1 MEAIDFWIW
10 LANHKLE
17 LEEFLKS
24 DFTNPQP
31 YEALCAELESY
42 CDLLIPE
49 LTIEE
54 NGDHVLIISC
64 DGRKEG
70 IPWVEELCD
79 AFPVIKGWKT
89 CKYRQRI
96 GFLPAIVDGIQ
107 FEEDEIL
114 VQYSIVPET
123 GLFDVKIYCKNYIKE
138 DRRYGIA
145 ALIYLDHSIGEYN
158 TMTQVRYV
166 DVYPLVEGEGNEN
179 LLTLRKFSMLF
190 WD

>member
-10 LANHKLE
+10 LANHKVS

-31 YEALCAELESY
+31 YEDLCKELDAY
-42 CDLLIPE
+42 CDLLVPE
-49 LTIEE
+49 LTIEG

-70 IPWVEELCD
+70 IPWVEELCT
-79 AFPVIKGWKT
+79 AFPVITGWKT
-89 CKYRQRI
+89 CKYRQGI
-96 GFLPAIVDGIQ
+96 GFLPAIVDGVQ
-107 FEEDEIL
+107 FEENEIL
-114 VQYSIVPET
+114 LRYTIVPET
-123 GLFDVKIYCKNYIKE
+123 GQFDVKIYCKNYQKE

-158 TMTQVRYV
+158 TMTKVRYV
-166 DVYPLVEGEGNEN
+166 DVYPLVEGEYEDE
-179 LLTLRKFSMLF
+179 LLTLRTFSKLF
-190 WD
+190 

>member
-1 MEAIDFWIW
+1 
-10 LANHKLE
+10 
-17 LEEFLKS
+17 
-24 DFTNPQP
+24 TNPQP
-31 YEALCAELESY
+31 YEDLCTELDAY

-54 NGDHVLIISC
+54 NGDHVLVISC

-70 IPWVEELCD
+70 IRWVEELCA

-89 CKYRQRI
+89 CKYRQGI

-107 FEEDEIL
+107 FEENEIL
-114 VQYSIVPET
+114 VGYSIVSET
-123 GLFDVKIYCKNYIKE
+123 GEFDVKIYCKGYQKE

-158 TMTQVRYV
+158 TMTQIRYV
-166 DVYPLVEGEGNEN
+166 DVYPLIEGDYEDE
-179 LLTLRKFSMLF
+179 LLTLRAFSRLF
-190 WD
+190 

>member
-10 LANHKLE
+10 LANHKGSLE
-17 LEEFLKS
+17 AFLKS
-24 DFTNPQP
+24 DFSDPQP
-31 YEALCAELESY
+31 YEDLCVELETY

-70 IPWVEELCD
+70 IPWVEELCA
-79 AFPVIKGWKT
+79 AFPVITGWKT
-89 CKYRQRI
+89 CKYRQGI
-96 GFLPAIVDGIQ
+96 GFLPAIIDGVQ

-114 VQYSIVPET
+114 LRYSIVPDT
-123 GLFDVKIYCKNYIKE
+123 GQFDVKIYCKGYQKE

-166 DVYPLVEGEGNEN
+166 DVYPLIEGEYEDE
-179 LLTLRKFSMLF
+179 LLTLRAFSSLF
-190 WD
+190 

>member
-10 LANHKLE
+10 VANHKVS
-17 LEEFLKS
+17 LEEFLQS

-31 YEALCAELESY
+31 YEDLCTELEAY

-70 IPWVEELCD
+70 ITWVEELCA
-79 AFPVIKGWKT
+79 AFPVITGWKT
-89 CKYRQRI
+89 CKYRQAI

-114 VQYSIVPET
+114 VRYSIVPET
-123 GLFDVKIYCKNYIKE
+123 GQFDVKIYCKGYEKE
-138 DRRYGIA
+138 DRRYGVA

-158 TMTQVRYV
+158 TMTQIRYV
-166 DVYPLVEGEGNEN
+166 DVYPLIEGEYEDE
-179 LLTLRKFSMLF
+179 LLTLRVFSTLF
-190 WD
+190 